1 MNKKE
6 VVKTIMTKME
16 PEMSRFGLKNSFK
29 HKWFTKQ
36 QDKYFK
42 GYYRLIAYD
51 SFNYTNRTV
60 GIRIEPDVFIQNIEV
75 EKVCEE
81 ISSIGLELNK
91 LSTIG
96 NEIAEIITNPSGEYL
111 SRNNELKIFF
121 DELNPEITA
130 NALLKYFEKVALP
143 YIERFANW
151 QSLDEIFNNNLDK
164 SSVHCWL
171 YPERHI
177 RGIIIA
183 KMLGKNNLFELIM
196 LHTKGIERSQN
207 EQYIVE
213 LERLLK
219 VVDRI
224 PIINWKS
231 TN

>member
-6 VVKTIMTKME
+6 VVKAIMTKME
-16 PEMSRFGLKNSFK
+16 PEMSRFGFKKSFGR
-29 HKWFTKQ
+29 HWFIKQ

-51 SFNYTNRTV
+51 GLNPGTRDV
-60 GIRIEPDVFIQNIEV
+60 GIRIEPHVCLQNIEI

-81 ISSIGLELNK
+81 ISSRGLELNS
-91 LSTIG
+91 LYTIG
-96 NEIAEIITNPSGEYL
+96 NSIAEIIANPTGEYL

-121 DELNPEITA
+121 DELNPDATA
-130 NALLKYFEKVALP
+130 NALLKYFEGVALP

-151 QSLDEIFNNNLDK
+151 QSLDEIFNTNLDK

-183 KMLGKNNLFELIM
+183 KMLGKSNTSELIR
-196 LHTKGIERSQN
+196 LHTKGMERVTN

-213 LERLLK
+213 FERLLK
-219 VVDRI
+219 IVDRI
-224 PIINWKS
+224 PVII
-231 TN
+231 

>member
-6 VVKTIMTKME
+6 VVKAIMTKME
-16 PEMSRFGLKNSFK
+16 PEMSRFGFKKSFK
-29 HKWFTKQ
+29 HHWFIKQ

-60 GIRIEPDVFIQNIEV
+60 GIRIEPSVSIQNIEI

-81 ISSIGLELNK
+81 ISSRDLELNSLK
-91 LSTIG
+91 TIG
-96 NEIAEIITNPSGEYL
+96 NTIAEIIANPTGEYL

-121 DELNPEITA
+121 DELNPDATA
-130 NALLKYFEKVALP
+130 NALLKYFEEVALP

-151 QSLDEIFNNNLDK
+151 QSLDDFFNKNLDR
-164 SSVHCWL
+164 SSVHCR
-171 YPERHI
+171 YVPDRHI

-183 KMLGKNNLFELIM
+183 KMLNKSNQSELIR
-196 LHTKGIERSQN
+196 LHTKGMERVTN
-207 EQYIVE
+207 EQYIIE

-219 VVDRI
+219 IVDRI
-224 PIINWKS
+224 PVIN
-231 TN
+231 